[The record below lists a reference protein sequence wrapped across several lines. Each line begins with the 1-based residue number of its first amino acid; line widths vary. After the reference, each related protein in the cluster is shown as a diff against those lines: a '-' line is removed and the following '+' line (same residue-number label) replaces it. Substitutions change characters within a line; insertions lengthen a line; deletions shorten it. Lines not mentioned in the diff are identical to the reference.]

1 VPDALQRLT
10 ELSQELAGAFRPTT
24 IVELVARALT
34 EQVAPGRLSVMLLDA
49 DTNSLVVAYHNGPR
63 PATTD
68 EPLLQLALRRGPL
81 VLPDH
86 VAARAAELGV
96 TVGSPEP
103 PSWLGAPIV
112 TVGRTIGAVALEGN
126 RPHALDDAALTFVRA
141 VLAQAAIALENA
153 RLVEL
158 LSSGKRE
165 WEQTVDAI
173 NQAICFIDSQG
184 AVRRAN
190 RVFADLIKLPVTAL
204 PGRPW
209 LTLLPPPWAD
219 PVARLLA
226 GVGSGTGPPST
237 QPVEVRAGERVLVVT
252 AVPTGEPGAA
262 VLLFEDQTDKRRLQE
277 QLLQSEKMSA
287 IGQLIAGVAHD
298 LNNPLASVVG
308 FSDLLGEA
316 ADLPPRL
323 AEPLAVIR
331 QEAERASSIVRNLLS
346 FARRQ
351 EGERQLQSIRP
362 IVESTVALLRTQLL
376 ASKID
381 LTMEAEPGLPEVE
394 VHANQ
399 IKQVFVN
406 IINNAAQAIM
416 GARRVHGRIAVR
428 VKCWLDGVAV
438 SIADNGPGMPESV
451 AQRVFEPF
459 FSTKSEGEGTG
470 LGLAICQGIVTE
482 HGGRI
487 TTEGGFGTGAT
498 FTVELPG
505 GVRARPSDIV
515 PAEAV
520 TAAALPPAP
529 RPQPSPPQPPPP
541 PPGPV
546 EPLRIM
552 VVDDEPHIL
561 HYMQATLESWGH
573 SVELAHDGSQALKRA
588 LKQPFDVIICDLRMP
603 RLGGREMFQSLSRM
617 HPAVAERIIFAT
629 GDTVR
634 GDTLQFLEELG
645 RPFLRKPFKLD
656 ELRRVLAAVVKAPA

>member
-1 VPDALQRLT
+1 MSGTPSVADVLQRLT
-10 ELSQELAGAFRPTT
+10 VLSQELGGAFRPAT

-34 EQVAPGRLSVMLLDA
+34 EQLAPGRLSLMLLDA
-49 DTNSLVVAYHNGPR
+49 DANQLTVAYHNGPR

-81 VLPDH
+81 VFPDR
-86 VAARAAELGV
+86 VAERAAELGV
-96 TVGSPEP
+96 TVDRPTP
-103 PSWLGAPIV
+103 ASWLGAPIV
-112 TVGRTIGAVALEGN
+112 AVTRTIGAVALEGD
-126 RPHALDDAALTFVRA
+126 RPNALDDSALMFTRA

-165 WEQTVDAI
+165 WEQTVDAF
-173 NQAICFIDSQG
+173 NQAICYVDAHG

-190 RVFADLIKLPVTAL
+190 RVFANLIKLPVTAL

-209 LTLLPPPWAD
+209 LTLLPPGWAD
-219 PVARLLA
+219 SVARLMA
-226 GVGSGTGPPST
+226 MPEGGSA
-237 QPVEVRAGERVLVVT
+237 VEVRAGDRVLLVT
-252 AVPTGEPGAA
+252 AIPTGEPGAA
-262 VLLFEDQTDKRRLQE
+262 VLLFEDQTEKRRLQE

-316 ADLPPRL
+316 ADVPPRL

-331 QEAERASSIVRNLLS
+331 QEAERASGIVRNLLS

-351 EGERQLQSIRP
+351 EGERQLQSLRP
-362 IVESTVALLRTQLL
+362 ILESTHQLL
-376 ASKID
+376 KNQMMASRIE
-381 LTMEAEPGLPEVE
+381 LTLEAEPGLPEVE

-406 IINNAAQAIM
+406 IINNAAQAIASTRTS
-416 GARRVHGRIAVR
+416 GGRIEILAT
-428 VKCWLDGVAV
+428 CQLDGIAV
-438 SIADNGPGMPESV
+438 SISDNGPGIPPAV

-470 LGLAICQGIVTE
+470 LGLSICHGIVKE
-482 HGGRI
+482 HGGSM
-487 TTEGGFGTGAT
+487 TVDPGGAGTGRGAT

-505 GVRARPSDIV
+505 GVRPGLAGAGGGHPSPAAARPTA
-515 PAEAV
+515 PAE
-520 TAAALPPAP
+520 
-529 RPQPSPPQPPPP
+529 
-541 PPGPV
+541 PG
-546 EPLRIM
+546 EPLRIL

-573 SVELAHDGSQALKRA
+573 EVVLARDGSQALKRA
-588 LKQPFDVIICDLRMP
+588 LIQPFDLIICDLRMP
-603 RLGGREMFQSLSRM
+603 RLGGREMFHTLAQM

-645 RPFLRKPFKLD
+645 RPFLQKPFKLD
-656 ELRRVLAAVVKAPA
+656 ELRRVLAAVVKVPA